1 MTLAYRMSNVGFE
14 LGDTKIIQNVSLSVD
29 SGERVAILGA
39 SGAGK
44 TTLHLIFVFLNL
56 NLLLLLLMI
65 LSHLWI
71 QRELLR
77 LCLYWKILPLLVIR
91 L

>member
-44 TTLHLIFVFLNL
+44 TTL
-56 NLLLLLLMI
+56 
-65 LSHLWI
+65 
-71 QRELLR
+71 LR
-77 LCLYWKILPLLVIR
+77 LLAAQIKPST
-91 L
+91 

>member
-1 MTLAYRMSNVGFE
+1 MTLAYRMSNVSFE

-44 TTLHLIFVFLNL
+44 TTL
-56 NLLLLLLMI
+56 
-65 LSHLWI
+65 
-71 QRELLR
+71 LR
-77 LCLYWKILPLLVIR
+77 LLAAQIKPSA
-91 L
+91 